1 MKMSVWDPMNKS
13 MALAIPLLMKQRD
26 LEQEMKFKSDYIQ
39 LQRQKLEA
47 DVIEK
52 AKKIEREKRAATIKY
67 TQEMMKTAYEKGD
80 AKGVEAYGTPLMQQG
95 LPVPAQQTEG
105 PPTAMGQ
112 GPPLN
117 WFAAPQKPEKQGMTE
132 ADLTQRA
139 IGGDPLAQSILDRMA
154 QRKLETAKAGAGSTN
169 VNVDVGKKSMT
180 RLGEKMSEDLV
191 VERKDA
197 MGAVAGLE
205 NLKQARGLLDSG
217 MITGSGADYLV
228 TLGNLLSSRL
238 GYTKH
243 EDPVA
248 NTQAFAATMGTQV
261 GQIIKQFGAGTG
273 LSDADREYAEKI
285 VGGKIT
291 LNEKAIR
298 KLFDINE
305 KAFKNVVR
313 NFNSKANQ
321 AMSKSGADTLPYDL
335 RIPYNI
341 EDEPKP
347 EQKKSKF
354 KIIKVE

>member
-1 MKMSVWDPMNKS
+1 
-13 MALAIPLLMKQRD
+13 
-26 LEQEMKFKSDYIQ
+26 
-39 LQRQKLEA
+39 
-47 DVIEK
+47 
-52 AKKIEREKRAATIKY
+52 
-67 TQEMMKTAYEKGD
+67 
-80 AKGVEAYGTPLMQQG
+80 
-95 LPVPAQQTEG
+95 
-105 PPTAMGQ
+105 
-112 GPPLN
+112 
-117 WFAAPQKPEKQGMTE
+117 
-132 ADLTQRA
+132 
-139 IGGDPLAQSILDRMA
+139 
-154 QRKLETAKAGAGSTN
+154 
-169 VNVDVGKKSMT
+169 MT